1 MTVLAPPDTRRTG
14 SCPPAAGQ
22 WPAIGCD
29 VRVVTDAEALEAA
42 CRIVAAEVDALDRA
56 ASRFRDDS
64 DLARVNAGSGRP
76 VRVGALLLDALRVAL
91 DAARRTDGDVDPTL
105 GGALVDLGY
114 DRTFTRVPAS
124 GPAITVSARRT
135 ASWRQVDV
143 DHAAGTVTVPD
154 GVRLDLGAT
163 AKAFG
168 ADRAAAAV
176 HDVLGVG
183 VLVSLGGDIA
193 VAGEPPVLPEPGGR
207 LVAGWP
213 VRVQDR
219 PGPLDAVPDG
229 PTSVVL
235 LAGGGLAT
243 SSVTARRWA
252 RGGQEIHHV
261 LDPRT
266 SMPAVTPW
274 RTVSV
279 AAPSCVDANVATTA
293 AIVRGGGAVEWLTS
307 LGVPAR
313 LVGLDGR
320 VRVLGA
326 WPAERTG
333 RVEVTASSRRD
344 ARASTSARVAV

>member
-1 MTVLAPPDTRRTG
+1 MTDV
-14 SCPPAAGQ
+14 PAATDVPAVTPAAAQ
-22 WPAIGCD
+22 WRAIGCD
-29 VRVVTDAEALEAA
+29 VRVVVTDPAALDAA
-42 CRIVAAEVDALDRA
+42 SRLVAAEVDALDLA
-56 ASRFRDDS
+56 ASRFRPDS
-64 DLARVNAGSGRP
+64 DLERVNAGGGRP
-76 VRVGALLLDALRVAL
+76 VAVGPLLLDALDVAL
-91 DAARRTDGDVDPTL
+91 DAARSTGGDVDPTL

-114 DRTFTRVPAS
+114 DRTFTQVAGS
-124 GPAITVSARRT
+124 GPAVRVSVRRT
-135 ASWRQVDV
+135 AAWSQVVV
-143 DHAAGTVTVPD
+143 DRTVGTVTVPD

-176 HDVLGVG
+176 HAALGVG

-193 VAGEPPVLPEPGGR
+193 VAGDPPVLPEPDGR

-219 PGPLDAVPDG
+219 PGPVDAMPDG

-235 LAGGGLAT
+235 LSAGGVAT

-274 RTVSV
+274 RTVTV
-279 AAPSCVDANVATTA
+279 AAASCVAANVATTA
-293 AIVRGGGAVEWLTS
+293 AIVRGENAVEWLTS
-307 LGVPAR
+307 LRVPAR
-313 LVGLDGR
+313 LVSLDGR
-320 VRVLGA
+320 VHVLGG
-326 WPAERTG
+326 WPSE
-333 RVEVTASSRRD
+333 
-344 ARASTSARVAV
+344 